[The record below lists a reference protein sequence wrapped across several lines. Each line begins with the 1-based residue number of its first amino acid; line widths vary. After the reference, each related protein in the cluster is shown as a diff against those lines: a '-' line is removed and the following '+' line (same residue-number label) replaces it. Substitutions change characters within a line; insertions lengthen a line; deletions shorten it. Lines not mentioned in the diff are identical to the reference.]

1 MKQITITEKDGLITT
16 KAVGMKR
23 IEVIGH
29 LQLALH
35 NAIKGMP
42 EHSNTPPT
50 EVEPIQKDLLNN
62 AEAMELLRCSK
73 RTLQNWRKS
82 NKIPF
87 KMIGSKIYYTRDN
100 LEKLIK

>member
-1 MKQITITEKDGLITT
+1 MKQITITEKDGMITT

-50 EVEPIQKDLLNN
+50 ESEAVRKDLLNTE
-62 AEAMELLRCSK
+62 EAMTMLRCSK
-73 RTLQNWRKS
+73 RTMQNWRDK
-82 NKIPF
+82 KLLPF
-87 KMIGSKIYYTRDN
+87 KMIGNKIYYTRAN